1 MDLQSLVNYVTMV
14 AAAAS
19 VLGTEILKSSF
30 IPVKFEKYPVI
41 TAGVVSAIATYVALL
56 TQNFNF
62 AWGNW
67 TEALGTFVTVFLVA
81 ALTYNHIV
89 KPAQQ

>member
-14 AAAAS
+14 AAAAT
-19 VLGTEILKSSF
+19 VVGTQILKSSLV
-30 IPVKFEKYPVI
+30 PVQFQKYPVP
-41 TAGVVSAIATYVALL
+41 TAAVVSLIATYVALL
-56 TQNFNF
+56 SQHFVF
-62 AWGNW
+62 ALDNW
-67 TEALGTFVTVFLVA
+67 AKALGTFVTVFLVA